1 MPNGSVYRC
10 GCPNCTKGSEHPD
23 KLFTPPTQPAAES
36 HERAG
41 ASMVGG
47 VGESLRQGHGGIRFM
62 ATVTGMALETIRRGR
77 AELKA
82 DLEGRPADR
91 IRVPGGGRPPVEK
104 KIRPSKTT

>member
-1 MPNGSVYRC
+1 MSNGSVYRC

-23 KLFTPPTQPAAES
+23 KLLHHQLNLLLSRMNEQERRWLVALES
-36 HERAG
+36 R
-41 ASMVGG
+41 
-47 VGESLRQGHGGIRFM
+47 RQGHGGIRFM

-104 KIRPSKTT
+104 KIRPSKAT